1 MKYLLDSAAMK
12 KIDEYSI
19 KTTGIPSVVLM
30 ERAALSVSSFVEKL
44 AYNKKDSE
52 KKDISICVV
61 CTKGNNG
68 ADGLAAIRQLYLHGY
83 KTLVYEAGRKELG
96 TDEYELQ
103 KNIIK
108 NLEIPFECA
117 VQDNIL
123 PLDEY
128 DFIID
133 AMFGIGLS
141 RDVTGVYAQLIDEI
155 NRVSAV
161 KVAVDI
167 PSGLSAGIVQVSNKK
182 VKADYTVTFGYN
194 KTGIMFYPGA
204 SYSGIVEVINAGFV
218 TDDILHR
225 KVEGFGSIF
234 TFDDK
239 DVGRLLVRKPD
250 SNKGTYGRTLIIAGS
265 KNMGGAAILSASA
278 AYRSGTGLVK
288 VLTHEINKT
297 ALLCRMPECL
307 ISTYLDD
314 MPLAAELKADFEW
327 AKSIAVGPGLSMN
340 GVAAEIT
347 RCVLEREDKVRIL
360 DADALNIIAAEHID
374 YKGSN
379 EGRIIITPHIMEM
392 SRLTGKTTAD
402 IKEHMIE
409 TAKEYAI
416 QHSCICILK
425 DARTVVTDGQKV
437 YINCTGNDG
446 MSTGGCGDVL
456 TGLIAGMT
464 AMGLDAFDA
473 ACLSV
478 YVHGK
483 AGDYVAAGKGRAG
496 MTAADISEAI
506 AYVMKR

>member
-1 MKYLLDSAAMK
+1 MRYLTDSHTMKAVDNC
-12 KIDEYSI
+12 SI
-19 KTTGIPSVVLM
+19 HEFGIPSVVLM
-30 ERAALSVSSFVEKL
+30 ERAALGVSAFLRKHAEHN
-44 AYNKKDSE
+44 NKKTGI
-52 KKDISICVV
+52 KVV
-61 CTKGNNG
+61 CVCGSGNNG
-68 ADGLAAIRQLYLHGY
+68 ADGLAAARQLNENGIEVHVV
-83 KTLVYEAGRKELG
+83 LVGTSQG
-96 TDEYELQ
+96 TDEYRLQ
-103 KNIIK
+103 KSIVS
-108 NLEIPFECA
+108 NLGIDCA
-117 VQDNIL
+117 
-123 PLDEY
+123 EY
-128 DFIID
+128 DGNIDFSEYDYIID
-133 AMFGIGLS
+133 AIFGIGLS
-141 RDVTGVYAQLIDEI
+141 RIIEGRYAQVIADI
-155 NRVSAV
+155 NKAGENPYT
-161 KVAVDI
+161 KIIAVDI
-167 PSGLSAGIVQVSNKK
+167 PSGISADNGQIMGIA

-204 SYSGIVEVINAGFV
+204 SYSGSVEVINAGFV

-225 KVEGFGSIF
+225 KVGGFGSIF
-234 TFDDK
+234 TYDDE

-288 VLTHEINKT
+288 VLTHEVNKT

-307 ISTYLDD
+307 ISTYLDN

-347 RCVLEREDKVRIL
+347 RCVLERDDKVRIL

-379 EGRIIITPHIMEM
+379 EGKIIITPHIMEM
-392 SRLTGKTTAD
+392 SRLTGKTVSD

-446 MSTGGCGDVL
+446 MSTGGSGDVL
-456 TGLIAGMT
+456 TGLIAGM
-464 AMGLDAFDA
+464 AAIGLDAFDA

-483 AGDYVAAGKGRAG
+483 AGDLAAQQKGRTG
-496 MTAADISEAI
+496 MTASDIAEAI
-506 AYVMKR
+506 AYVLKR

>member
-1 MKYLLDSAAMK
+1 MRYLTDSHTMKAVDNC
-12 KIDEYSI
+12 SI
-19 KTTGIPSVVLM
+19 HEFGIPSVVLM
-30 ERAALSVSSFVEKL
+30 ERAALGVSAFLRKT
-44 AYNKKDSE
+44 AGKDNKKTCM
-52 KKDISICVV
+52 KVLCV
-61 CTKGNNG
+61 CGNGNNG
-68 ADGLAAIRQLYLHGY
+68 ADGLAAARQLNENGIEVHVV
-83 KTLVYEAGRKELG
+83 LVGTSQG
-96 TDEYELQ
+96 TDEYRLQ
-103 KNIIK
+103 KSIVS
-108 NLEIPFECA
+108 NLGIDCA
-117 VQDNIL
+117 
-123 PLDEY
+123 EY
-128 DFIID
+128 DGNIDFSEYDYIID
-133 AMFGIGLS
+133 AIFGIGLS
-141 RDVTGVYAQLIDEI
+141 RIIEGRYAQVIADI
-155 NRVSAV
+155 NKAGENPYT
-161 KVAVDI
+161 KIIAVDI
-167 PSGLSAGIVQVSNKK
+167 PSGISADNGQIMGIA

-204 SYSGIVEVINAGFV
+204 SYSGSVEVINAGFV

-225 KVEGFGSIF
+225 KVGGFGSIF
-234 TFDDK
+234 TYDDE

-288 VLTHEINKT
+288 VLTHEVNKT

-307 ISTYLDD
+307 ISTYLDN
-314 MPLAAELKADFEW
+314 MQLAAELKADFEW

-379 EGRIIITPHIMEM
+379 EGKIIITPHIMEM
-392 SRLTGKTTAD
+392 SRLTGKTVSD

-446 MSTGGCGDVL
+446 MSTGGSGDVL
-456 TGLIAGMT
+456 TGLIAGM
-464 AMGLDAFDA
+464 AAIGLDAFDA

-483 AGDYVAAGKGRAG
+483 AGDLAAQQKGRTG
-496 MTAADISEAI
+496 MTASDIAEAI
-506 AYVMKR
+506 AYVLKR

>member
-1 MKYLLDSAAMK
+1 M
-12 KIDEYSI
+12 
-19 KTTGIPSVVLM
+19 
-30 ERAALSVSSFVEKL
+30 
-44 AYNKKDSE
+44 
-52 KKDISICVV
+52 
-61 CTKGNNG
+61 
-68 ADGLAAIRQLYLHGY
+68 
-83 KTLVYEAGRKELG
+83 
-96 TDEYELQ
+96 
-103 KNIIK
+103 
-108 NLEIPFECA
+108 
-117 VQDNIL
+117 
-123 PLDEY
+123 
-128 DFIID
+128 
-133 AMFGIGLS
+133 
-141 RDVTGVYAQLIDEI
+141 
-155 NRVSAV
+155 
-161 KVAVDI
+161 VAVDI
-167 PSGLSAGIVQVSNKK
+167 ASGISADNGQIQGVAVR
-182 VKADYTVTFGYN
+182 ADYTVTFGYN

-265 KNMGGAAILSASA
+265 KDMGGAAILSASA

-288 VLTHEINKT
+288 VLTHEVNKT

-314 MPLAAELKADFEW
+314 MLLAAELKADFEW

-506 AYVMKR
+506 AYVLKR

>member
-1 MKYLLDSAAMK
+1 MRYLTDSHTMKAVDNC
-12 KIDEYSI
+12 SI
-19 KTTGIPSVVLM
+19 HEFGIPSVVLM
-30 ERAALSVSSFVEKL
+30 ERAALGVSAFLRKT
-44 AYNKKDSE
+44 AGKDNKKTCM
-52 KKDISICVV
+52 KVLCV
-61 CTKGNNG
+61 CGNGNNG
-68 ADGLAAIRQLYLHGY
+68 ADGLAAARQLNENGIEVHVV
-83 KTLVYEAGRKELG
+83 LVGTSQG
-96 TDEYELQ
+96 TDEYRLQ
-103 KNIIK
+103 KSIVS
-108 NLEIPFECA
+108 NLGIDCA
-117 VQDNIL
+117 
-123 PLDEY
+123 EY
-128 DFIID
+128 DGNIDFSEYDYIID
-133 AMFGIGLS
+133 AIFGIGLS
-141 RDVTGVYAQLIDEI
+141 RIIEGRYAQVIADI
-155 NRVSAV
+155 NKAGENPYT
-161 KVAVDI
+161 KIIAVDI
-167 PSGLSAGIVQVSNKK
+167 PSGISADNGQIMGIA

-204 SYSGIVEVINAGFV
+204 SYSGSVEVINAGFV

-225 KVEGFGSIF
+225 KVGGFGSIF
-234 TFDDK
+234 TYDDE

-314 MPLAAELKADFEW
+314 MPPAAELKADFEW

-379 EGRIIITPHIMEM
+379 EGKIIITPHIMEM
-392 SRLTGKTTAD
+392 SRLTGKTVSD

-409 TAKEYAI
+409 SAKEYAI

-446 MSTGGCGDVL
+446 MSTGGSGDVL
-456 TGLIAGMT
+456 TGLIAGM
-464 AMGLDAFDA
+464 AAIGLDAFDA

-483 AGDYVAAGKGRAG
+483 AGDLAAQQKGRTG
-496 MTAADISEAI
+496 MTASDIAEAI
-506 AYVMKR
+506 AYVLKR

>member
-1 MKYLLDSAAMK
+1 MRYLTDSHTMKAVDNC
-12 KIDEYSI
+12 SI
-19 KTTGIPSVVLM
+19 HEFGIPSVVLM
-30 ERAALSVSSFVEKL
+30 ERAALGVSAFLRKT
-44 AYNKKDSE
+44 AGKDNKKTCM
-52 KKDISICVV
+52 KVV
-61 CTKGNNG
+61 CVCGSGNNG
-68 ADGLAAIRQLYLHGY
+68 ADGLAAARQLNENGIEVHVV
-83 KTLVYEAGRKELG
+83 LVGTSQG
-96 TDEYELQ
+96 TDEYRLQ
-103 KNIIK
+103 KSIVS
-108 NLEIPFECA
+108 NLGIDCA
-117 VQDNIL
+117 
-123 PLDEY
+123 EY
-128 DFIID
+128 DGNIDFSEYDYIID
-133 AMFGIGLS
+133 AIFGIGLS
-141 RDVTGVYAQLIDEI
+141 RIIEGRYAQVIADI
-155 NRVSAV
+155 NKAGENPYT
-161 KVAVDI
+161 KIIAVDI
-167 PSGLSAGIVQVSNKK
+167 PSGISVDNGQIMGIA

-204 SYSGIVEVINAGFV
+204 SYSGSVEVINAGFV

-225 KVEGFGSIF
+225 KVGGFGSIF
-234 TFDDK
+234 TYDDE

-288 VLTHEINKT
+288 VLTHEVNKT

-307 ISTYLDD
+307 ISTYLDN

-347 RCVLEREDKVRIL
+347 RCVLERDDKVRIL

-379 EGRIIITPHIMEM
+379 EGKIIITPHIMEM
-392 SRLTGKTTAD
+392 SRLTGKTVSD

-425 DARTVVTDGQKV
+425 DVRTVVTDGQKV

-446 MSTGGCGDVL
+446 MSTGGSGDVL
-456 TGLIAGMT
+456 TGLIAGM
-464 AMGLDAFDA
+464 AAIGLDAFDA

-483 AGDYVAAGKGRAG
+483 AGDLAAQQKGRTG
-496 MTAADISEAI
+496 MTASDIAEAI
-506 AYVMKR
+506 AYVLKR

>member
-1 MKYLLDSAAMK
+1 MRYLTDSHTMKAVDNC
-12 KIDEYSI
+12 SI
-19 KTTGIPSVVLM
+19 HEFGIPSVVLM
-30 ERAALSVSSFVEKL
+30 ERAALGVSAFLRKT
-44 AYNKKDSE
+44 AGKDNKKTCM
-52 KKDISICVV
+52 KVLCV
-61 CTKGNNG
+61 CGNGNNG
-68 ADGLAAIRQLYLHGY
+68 ADGLAAARQLNENGIEVHVV
-83 KTLVYEAGRKELG
+83 LVGTSQG
-96 TDEYELQ
+96 TDEYRLQ
-103 KNIIK
+103 KSIVS
-108 NLEIPFECA
+108 NLGIDCA
-117 VQDNIL
+117 
-123 PLDEY
+123 EY
-128 DFIID
+128 DGNIDFSEYDYIID
-133 AMFGIGLS
+133 AIFGIGLS
-141 RDVTGVYAQLIDEI
+141 RIIEGRYAQVIADI
-155 NRVSAV
+155 NKAGENPYT
-161 KVAVDI
+161 KIIAVDI
-167 PSGLSAGIVQVSNKK
+167 PSGISADNGQIMGIA

-204 SYSGIVEVINAGFV
+204 SYSGSVEVINAGFV

-225 KVEGFGSIF
+225 KVGGFGSIF
-234 TFDDK
+234 TYDDE

-307 ISTYLDD
+307 ISTYQDN
-314 MPLAAELKADFEW
+314 MPPAAELKADFEW

-347 RCVLEREDKVRIL
+347 RYVLEREDKVRIL

-379 EGRIIITPHIMEM
+379 EGKIIITPHIMEM
-392 SRLTGKTTAD
+392 SRLTGKTVSD

-409 TAKEYAI
+409 SAKEYAI

-446 MSTGGCGDVL
+446 MSTGGSGDVL
-456 TGLIAGMT
+456 TGLIAGM
-464 AMGLDAFDA
+464 AAIGLDAFDA

-483 AGDYVAAGKGRAG
+483 AGDLAAQQKGRTG
-496 MTAADISEAI
+496 MTASDIAEAI
-506 AYVMKR
+506 AYVLKR

>member
-1 MKYLLDSAAMK
+1 MRYLTDSHTMKSVDAC
-12 KIDEYSI
+12 SI
-19 KTTGIPSVVLM
+19 QEFGIPSVVLM
-30 ERAALSVSSFVEKL
+30 ERAALGVSAFLRKT
-44 AYNKKDSE
+44 AGKDNKKTCM
-52 KKDISICVV
+52 KVLCV
-61 CTKGNNG
+61 CGNGNNG
-68 ADGLAAIRQLYLHGY
+68 ADGLAAARQLNENGIEVHVV
-83 KTLVYEAGRKELG
+83 LVGTSQG
-96 TDEYELQ
+96 TDEYRLQ
-103 KNIIK
+103 KSIVS
-108 NLEIPFECA
+108 NLGIDCA
-117 VQDNIL
+117 
-123 PLDEY
+123 EY
-128 DFIID
+128 DGNIDFSEYDYIID
-133 AMFGIGLS
+133 AIFGIGLS
-141 RDVTGVYAQLIDEI
+141 RIIEGRYAQVIADI
-155 NRVSAV
+155 NKAGENPYT
-161 KVAVDI
+161 KIIAVDI
-167 PSGLSAGIVQVSNKK
+167 PSGISADNGQIMGIA

-204 SYSGIVEVINAGFV
+204 SYSGSVEVINAGFV

-225 KVEGFGSIF
+225 KVGGFGSIF
-234 TFDDK
+234 TYDDE

-307 ISTYLDD
+307 ISTYQDN
-314 MPLAAELKADFEW
+314 MPPAAELKADFEW

-379 EGRIIITPHIMEM
+379 EGKIIITPHIMEM
-392 SRLTGKTTAD
+392 SRLTGKTVSD

-409 TAKEYAI
+409 SAKEYAI

-446 MSTGGCGDVL
+446 MSTGGSGDVL
-456 TGLIAGMT
+456 TGLIAGM
-464 AMGLDAFDA
+464 AAIGLDAFDA

-483 AGDYVAAGKGRAG
+483 AGDLAAQQKGRTG
-496 MTAADISEAI
+496 MTASDIAEAI
-506 AYVMKR
+506 AYVLKR

>member
-1 MKYLLDSAAMK
+1 MRYLTDSHTMKAVDNC
-12 KIDEYSI
+12 SI
-19 KTTGIPSVVLM
+19 HEFGIPSVVLM
-30 ERAALSVSSFVEKL
+30 ERAALGVSAFLRKT
-44 AYNKKDSE
+44 AGKDNKKTCM
-52 KKDISICVV
+52 KVLCV
-61 CTKGNNG
+61 CGNGNNG
-68 ADGLAAIRQLYLHGY
+68 ADGLAAARQLNENGIEVHVV
-83 KTLVYEAGRKELG
+83 LVGTSQG
-96 TDEYELQ
+96 TDEYRLQ
-103 KNIIK
+103 KSIVS
-108 NLEIPFECA
+108 NLGIDCA
-117 VQDNIL
+117 
-123 PLDEY
+123 EY
-128 DFIID
+128 DGNIDFSEYDYIID
-133 AMFGIGLS
+133 AIFGIGLS
-141 RDVTGVYAQLIDEI
+141 RIIEGRYAQVIADI
-155 NRVSAV
+155 NKAGENPYT
-161 KVAVDI
+161 KIIAVDI
-167 PSGLSAGIVQVSNKK
+167 PSGISADNGQIMGIA

-204 SYSGIVEVINAGFV
+204 SYSGSVEVINAGFV

-225 KVEGFGSIF
+225 KVGGFGSIF
-234 TFDDK
+234 TYDDE

-288 VLTHEINKT
+288 VLTHEVNKT

-307 ISTYLDD
+307 ISTYQDN
-314 MPLAAELKADFEW
+314 MPPAAELKADFEW

-379 EGRIIITPHIMEM
+379 EGKIIITPHIMEM
-392 SRLTGKTTAD
+392 SRLTGKTVSD

-446 MSTGGCGDVL
+446 MSTGGSGDVL
-456 TGLIAGMT
+456 TGLIAGM
-464 AMGLDAFDA
+464 AAIGLDAFDA

-483 AGDYVAAGKGRAG
+483 AGDLAAQQKGRTG
-496 MTAADISEAI
+496 MTASDIAEAI
-506 AYVMKR
+506 AYVLKR

>member
-1 MKYLLDSAAMK
+1 MRYLTDSHTMKAVDNC
-12 KIDEYSI
+12 SI
-19 KTTGIPSVVLM
+19 HEFGIPSVVLM
-30 ERAALSVSSFVEKL
+30 ERAALGVSAFLRKT
-44 AYNKKDSE
+44 AGKDNKKTCM
-52 KKDISICVV
+52 KVLCV
-61 CTKGNNG
+61 CGNGNNG
-68 ADGLAAIRQLYLHGY
+68 ADGLAAARQLNENGIEVHVV
-83 KTLVYEAGRKELG
+83 LVGTSQG
-96 TDEYELQ
+96 TDEYRLQ
-103 KNIIK
+103 KSIVS
-108 NLEIPFECA
+108 NLGIDCA
-117 VQDNIL
+117 
-123 PLDEY
+123 EY
-128 DFIID
+128 DGNIDFSEYDYIID
-133 AMFGIGLS
+133 AIFGIGLS
-141 RDVTGVYAQLIDEI
+141 RIIEGRYAQVIADI
-155 NRVSAV
+155 NKAGENPYT
-161 KVAVDI
+161 KIIAVDI
-167 PSGLSAGIVQVSNKK
+167 PSGISADNGQIMGIA

-204 SYSGIVEVINAGFV
+204 SYSGSVEVINAGFV

-225 KVEGFGSIF
+225 KVGGFGSIF
-234 TFDDK
+234 TYDDE

-288 VLTHEINKT
+288 VLTHDVNKT

-307 ISTYLDD
+307 ISTYLDN
-314 MPLAAELKADFEW
+314 MPLVAELKADFEW

-379 EGRIIITPHIMEM
+379 EGKIIITPHIMEM
-392 SRLTGKTTAD
+392 SRLTGKTVSD

-409 TAKEYAI
+409 SAKEYAI

-446 MSTGGCGDVL
+446 MSTGGSGDVL
-456 TGLIAGMT
+456 TGLIAGM
-464 AMGLDAFDA
+464 AAIGLDAFDA

-483 AGDYVAAGKGRAG
+483 AGDLAAQQKGRTG
-496 MTAADISEAI
+496 MTASDIAEAI
-506 AYVMKR
+506 AYVLKR

>member
-1 MKYLLDSAAMK
+1 MRYLTDSHTMKAVDNC
-12 KIDEYSI
+12 SI
-19 KTTGIPSVVLM
+19 HEFGIPSVVLM
-30 ERAALSVSSFVEKL
+30 ERAALGVSALLRKT
-44 AYNKKDSE
+44 AGKDNKKTCM
-52 KKDISICVV
+52 KVV
-61 CTKGNNG
+61 CVCGSGNNG
-68 ADGLAAIRQLYLHGY
+68 ADGLAAARQLNENGIEVHVV
-83 KTLVYEAGRKELG
+83 LVGTSQG
-96 TDEYELQ
+96 TDEYRLQ
-103 KNIIK
+103 KSIVS
-108 NLEIPFECA
+108 NLGIDCA
-117 VQDNIL
+117 
-123 PLDEY
+123 EY
-128 DFIID
+128 DGNIDFSEYDYIID
-133 AMFGIGLS
+133 AIFGIGLS
-141 RDVTGVYAQLIDEI
+141 RIIEGRYAQVIADI
-155 NRVSAV
+155 NKAGENPYT
-161 KVAVDI
+161 KIIAVDI
-167 PSGLSAGIVQVSNKK
+167 PSGISADNGQIMGIA

-204 SYSGIVEVINAGFV
+204 SYSGSVEVINAGFV

-225 KVEGFGSIF
+225 KVGGFGSIF
-234 TFDDK
+234 TYDDE

-307 ISTYLDD
+307 ISTYQDN
-314 MPLAAELKADFEW
+314 MPPAAELKADFEW

-379 EGRIIITPHIMEM
+379 EGKIIITPHIMEM
-392 SRLTGKTTAD
+392 SRLTGKTVSD

-409 TAKEYAI
+409 SAKEYAI

-446 MSTGGCGDVL
+446 MSTGGSGDVL
-456 TGLIAGMT
+456 TGLIAGM
-464 AMGLDAFDA
+464 AAIGLDAFDA

-483 AGDYVAAGKGRAG
+483 AGDLAAQQKGRTG
-496 MTAADISEAI
+496 MTASDIAEAI
-506 AYVMKR
+506 AYVLKR

>member
-1 MKYLLDSAAMK
+1 MRYLTDSHTMKAVDNC
-12 KIDEYSI
+12 KIHEF
-19 KTTGIPSVVLM
+19 GIPSVVLM
-30 ERAALSVSSFVEKL
+30 ERAALGVSAFLRKHAEHN
-44 AYNKKDSE
+44 NKKTGI
-52 KKDISICVV
+52 KVV
-61 CTKGNNG
+61 CVCGSGNNG
-68 ADGLAAIRQLYLHGY
+68 ADGLAAARQLNEDGIDVH
-83 KTLVYEAGRKELG
+83 VVFAGTSEG
-96 TDEYELQ
+96 TDEYRLQ
-103 KNIIK
+103 KSIVG
-108 NLEIPFECA
+108 NLGIDC
-117 VQDNIL
+117 V
-123 PLDEY
+123 EY
-128 DFIID
+128 DGNIDFSEYDYIID
-133 AMFGIGLS
+133 AIFGIGLS
-141 RDVTGVYAQLIDEI
+141 RAVEGRYAQVIEAI
-155 NRVSAV
+155 NKARENPDT
-161 KVAVDI
+161 KIIAVDI
-167 PSGLSAGIVQVSNKK
+167 ASGISADNGQIMGIA
-182 VKADYTVTFGYN
+182 VKADYTITFGYN

-204 SYSGIVEVINAGFV
+204 SYSGSVKVINAGFV
-218 TDDILHR
+218 TEDILHK
-225 KVEGFGSIF
+225 KVKCFGSIF
-234 TFDDK
+234 TYDDE

-307 ISTYLDD
+307 ISTYQDN

-340 GVAAEIT
+340 VAAAEIT
-347 RCVLEREDKVRIL
+347 RCVLERDDKVRIL
-360 DADALNIIAAEHID
+360 DADALNIIAGEHID
-374 YKGSN
+374 YKGSR
-379 EGRIIITPHIMEM
+379 EGQIIITPHIMEM
-392 SRLTGKTTAD
+392 SRLTGKTVAD

-409 TAKEYAI
+409 SAKEYAI

-464 AMGLDAFDA
+464 AMGLDAFEA

-483 AGDYVAAGKGRAG
+483 AGDYAASGKGRAG

-506 AYVMKR
+506 AYVLKR